1 MIELFAEIPREKRE
15 QHQFFIDL
23 TLATND
29 LPKAAELLSNYAN
42 NCPTE
47 IEKDF
52 IRFYIALKAEAANES
67 NTNQR

>member
-1 MIELFAEIPREKRE
+1 MTELFTEIPREKRE

-29 LPKAAELLSNYAN
+29 LPTAAELISNYAN

-52 IRFYIALKAEAANES
+52 IRFYIALKVEAANES
-67 NTNQR
+67 STNQR